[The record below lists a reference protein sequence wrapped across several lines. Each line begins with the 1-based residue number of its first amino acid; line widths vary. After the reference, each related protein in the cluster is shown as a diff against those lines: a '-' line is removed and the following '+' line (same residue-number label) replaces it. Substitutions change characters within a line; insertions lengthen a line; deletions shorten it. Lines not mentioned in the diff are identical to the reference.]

1 MVEHPLGK
9 GEVVSSILTGS
20 TKNVAQNQ
28 HLNDRTLPSPP
39 RLDREQ
45 DANPPR
51 KLGEIWG
58 KMFDGC
64 SRTVDAQ
71 ERAQVAQVSRSALA
85 VSPELAASVARMLAC
100 SSSSEAKARAYERGV
115 APTRP
120 AGRPSWASDAK
131 LPPHFAVQP
140 VWASNAKLPSRFRAS
155 RIAPRPCRRRLS
167 SEERITRRHRKRV
180 LGGSSALPDTLRWH
194 YTEGERAALCIV
206 AFEVKRHGRCDLSID
221 EIADRAGI
229 GRTTVQNAMHEAR
242 RLGHVEITE
251 RPQRGA
257 KNLPNLV
264 KITSRDW
271 LAWVKRG
278 AQWDRVQKF
287 KNVSTSKSWE
297 NKQAGPE
304 IAEGSNGLSG
314 ACTGA
319 RTGPPNQAPSSETPR
334 QMRPVDR

>member
-1 MVEHPLGK
+1 GRCRSSVVEHPLGK

-120 AGRPSWASDAK
+120 AGRPRWAAD
-131 LPPHFAVQP
+131 
-140 VWASNAKLPSRFRAS
+140 AKLPSRFRAS

-194 YTEGERAALCIV
+194 YTAGERAAVCIV
-206 AFEVKRHGRCDLSID
+206 VFEVKRHGRCDLSID

-271 LAWVKRG
+271 LS
-278 AQWDRVQKF
+278 RV
-287 KNVSTSKSWE
+287 
-297 NKQAGPE
+297 
-304 IAEGSNGLSG
+304 
-314 ACTGA
+314 
-319 RTGPPNQAPSSETPR
+319 RRRAPGG
-334 QMRPVDR
+334 

>member
-1 MVEHPLGK
+1 
-9 GEVVSSILTGS
+9 
-20 TKNVAQNQ
+20 
-28 HLNDRTLPSPP
+28 
-39 RLDREQ
+39 
-45 DANPPR
+45 
-51 KLGEIWG
+51 
-58 KMFDGC
+58 
-64 SRTVDAQ
+64 
-71 ERAQVAQVSRSALA
+71 
-85 VSPELAASVARMLAC
+85 
-100 SSSSEAKARAYERGV
+100 
-115 APTRP
+115 
-120 AGRPSWASDAK
+120 
-131 LPPHFAVQP
+131 
-140 VWASNAKLPSRFRAS
+140 
-155 RIAPRPCRRRLS
+155 
-167 SEERITRRHRKRV
+167 
-180 LGGSSALPDTLRWH
+180 
-194 YTEGERAALCIV
+194 
-206 AFEVKRHGRCDLSID
+206 VKRHGRCDLSID

-314 ACTGA
+314 AWTGP
-319 RTGPPNQAPSSETPR
+319 RTEPPNQGSLCPTSHFPS
-334 QMRPVDR
+334 